1 LTTSENVSGLV
12 HTSDSQSS
20 PPTQEV
26 DLARLVQERDE
37 LKAHCARL
45 GREAGEHCLHISQ
58 LTANLGVLSRLVR
71 ERDELKAHCTRLTS
85 ELGALAPLV
94 QERDELKR
102 HCTRLALEAGEHC
115 LHVAQLTAN
124 QGFLA
129 RLTQE
134 RDELQAHCARLAG
147 EVEEHSLRIAQ
158 LTANLSFPPGHF
170 YSPVVDI
177 HDDHVTQAVRDPRP
191 VRDSGGIHIDQP
203 GMEAFCERLA
213 RHHSQFPFTREPQLG
228 FRYFYGNGAF
238 DAHDAAVLF
247 SMLLE
252 YQPRRVIEVGSGYSS
267 CLMLD
272 TNERF
277 FDGRL
282 ELTLIDPALEQI
294 RSLIPLGDTHRAELI
309 PAKVQDVPLA
319 VFERL
324 RENDILFL
332 DSSHVVKTASDVNCY
347 LFEIL
352 PSLAPGVLIHI
363 HDMPHLFEY
372 PEQWVRDLKRSWNE
386 AYAVRAFLQYNR
398 EFPILYWTNFAAK
411 VFPEKLLALMPMTR
425 ENGGASLWLQKRA
438 P

>member
-1 LTTSENVSGLV
+1 LTKLLVKAPIVAAQEGKPESKSENGSGLL
-12 HTSDSQSS
+12 HLTSSQSS
-20 PPTQEV
+20 PAAEEV
-26 DLARLVQERDE
+26 DLAPLVQERDE

-45 GREAGEHCLHISQ
+45 DREAGEHCLHIAE
-58 LTANLGVLSRLVR
+58 LTANLGSLARLVQER
-71 ERDELKAHCTRLTS
+71 DELMAHCTRLAREAAEHSLLTAQLTASQGFLAQLVQERDELKAHCL
-85 ELGALAPLV
+85 
-94 QERDELKR
+94 
-102 HCTRLALEAGEHC
+102 
-115 LHVAQLTAN
+115 
-124 QGFLA
+124 
-129 RLTQE
+129 
-134 RDELQAHCARLAG
+134 RLAG
-147 EVEEHSLRIAQ
+147 EVEERSLRIAQ

-177 HDDHVTQAVRDPRP
+177 NDKHVTQAVRDPPP

-203 GMEAFCERLA
+203 RMEAFCERLS
-213 RHHSQFPFTREPQLG
+213 RHHRLFPFTRQPQPG
-228 FRYFYGNGAF
+228 FRYFYDNGAF

-277 FDGRL
+277 FDGGL
-282 ELTLIDPALEQI
+282 QLTLIDPALDQI
-294 RSLIPLGDTHRAELI
+294 RSQIPLGDTSRAELI
-309 PAKVQDVPLA
+309 PAKVQDVPLS
-319 VFERL
+319 VFEPL

-332 DSSHVVKTASDVNCY
+332 DSSHAMKTASDVNYY

-372 PEQWVRDLKRSWNE
+372 PEQWVLEHKRSWNE

-411 VFPEKLLALMPMTR
+411 VFPDKLLALMPMTQ
-425 ENGGASLWLQKRA
+425 ENGGASLWLQKRV